1 MTSRCYMKVSHG
13 MLRIM
18 IVVLLGLLT
27 AVPGALANSKLNVV
41 VTTNIVADTVR
52 NVVGDAA
59 DVVSLMG
66 PGVDPHLYNAT
77 QGDLRSL
84 SRADVIFYNG
94 LNLEGKMGN
103 ILAQMGRRIPTFAV
117 TEYMTEDML
126 LFDSEWGTVDPHTWF
141 DIPLW
146 IKAVERVR
154 DAMSEVDPQNAAIY
168 AANAARFIQEL
179 EELHAEVEAKIATIP
194 PESRVLVTAHD
205 AFSYLGERYGLEVVA
220 LQGMST
226 DSEYGLADVR
236 ALVRLLV
243 ERDIHAIFPETSVS
257 SHGVQAVIEGAA
269 AQGHTVRLGGE
280 LFSDAL
286 GAEGTP
292 GGTFVGM
299 VRHNVDTMVAALTQN

>member
-1 MTSRCYMKVSHG
+1 MTSRLHMKVNHG
-13 MLRIM
+13 MLVTIT
-18 IVVLLGLLT
+18 IVILGLLM
-27 AVPGALANSKLNVV
+27 AAPGALADAKLSVV

-94 LNLEGKMGN
+94 LNLEGKMGS
-103 ILAQMGRRIPTFAV
+103 ILDQMGRRIPTFAV

-126 LFDSEWGTVDPHTWF
+126 LFDSEWGTVDPHVWF

-154 DAMSEVDPQNAAIY
+154 DAMSEVDPQNAAVY
-168 AANAARFIQEL
+168 AANAARFIEEL
-179 EELHAEVEAKIATIP
+179 VELHAEVEAKFATIA

-205 AFSYLGERYGLEVVA
+205 AFSYLGARYGLEVVA

-236 ALVRLLV
+236 ALVRLLI

-257 SHGVQAVIEGAA
+257 SHGVQAVIEGAK
-269 AQGHTVRLGGE
+269 AQGHTVRRGGE

-292 GGTFVGM
+292 GGTYIGM
-299 VRHNVDTMVAALTQN
+299 IRHNVDTIVAALTEQ